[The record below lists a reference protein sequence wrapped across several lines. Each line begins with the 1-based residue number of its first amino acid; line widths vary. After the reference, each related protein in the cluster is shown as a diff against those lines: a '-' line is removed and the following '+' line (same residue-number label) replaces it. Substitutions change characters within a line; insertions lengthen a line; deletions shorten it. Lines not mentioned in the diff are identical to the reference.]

1 MGGREVLQSKEKS
14 AATCIQTNIRG
25 FLGRRRFRQLLSDT
39 EQYDSPYV
47 PTSDVAIEEFLNISK
62 ITDSD
67 TVCDLGCGD
76 ARVLVAAC
84 QKYVCNAIG
93 VEIDES
99 KYARACENVKGAGL
113 EERIVLLHEDFR
125 SDIVKN
131 MLRNKVTVVFLFMLP
146 EVLREIAS
154 LLCSTLRDGTR
165 VVSFAFDMDTN
176 SNDTSQLKHMDTVLI
191 DSLPR
196 GLNKLFVY
204 SIKLQS

>member
-113 EERIVLLHEDFR
+113 E
-125 SDIVKN
+125 
-131 MLRNKVTVVFLFMLP
+131 
-146 EVLREIAS
+146 VLREIAS

-196 GLNKLFVY
+196 
-204 SIKLQS
+204 